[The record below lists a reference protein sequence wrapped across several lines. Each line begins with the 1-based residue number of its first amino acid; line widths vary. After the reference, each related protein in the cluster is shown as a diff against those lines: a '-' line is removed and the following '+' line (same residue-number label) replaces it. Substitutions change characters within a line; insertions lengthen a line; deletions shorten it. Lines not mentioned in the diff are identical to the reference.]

1 MDEEQASG
9 STGIAPDDSEDAGG
23 VTAPS
28 GQPEPTGQQAATGQ
42 PEPNEGATPD
52 PSVFDALGQLLPAS
66 SFAPGLDDAA
76 LGFPP
81 SAPPSG
87 DFCGWCGA
95 GLPAPDLDTCP
106 SCGAALKPP
115 PDLPDIPG
123 LTVAPV
129 DIRAVVRDVSP
140 EIRALV
146 APPVTDELAIPGTRP
161 ELGPPDPAIRRA
173 MLEMELEARPV
184 PPPEP
189 AAEGAQAAQGTPSAE
204 DAPSAA
210 SGDDP
215 TD

>member
-1 MDEEQASG
+1 VKVDEEKASDSPG
-9 STGIAPDDSEDAGG
+9 AAPDGMDGAA
-23 VTAPS
+23 AP
-28 GQPEPTGQQAATGQ
+28 PEQAKPTGHQAATGQ

-76 LGFPP
+76 LGFPQG
-81 SAPPSG
+81 APHSG
-87 DFCGWCGA
+87 PICDWCGA
-95 GLPAPDLDTCP
+95 ALPARDLDTCP

-184 PPPEP
+184 PPEP
-189 AAEGAQAAQGTPSAE
+189 DAQGAEAAQDAPAAE

-210 SGDDP
+210 SGHDP